1 MQQVD
6 FDYTQKTNSEWKAL
20 MWKHLCD
27 AKRFEIHCWKTETE
41 WIDLALNYGE
51 LVETSWQ
58 WGKIIAGD
66 VTPAFIEMVLEL
78 PKPTDTEL
86 FNKMTPFF
94 SIFLDDIFCSEHYGT
109 ELYQKVKNNK

>member
-1 MQQVD
+1 MIRFGRGSFPD
-6 FDYTQKTNSEWKAL
+6 
-20 MWKHLCD
+20 D
-27 AKRFEIHCWKTETE
+27 AIPIPQLVSKRFEIHCWKTETE

-51 LVETSWQ
+51 LAETSWQ
-58 WGKIIAGD
+58 WGKIIAGE
-66 VTPAFIEMVLEL
+66 VTPEFIEMVLEL